1 MGIFHVITGAPP
13 LSATNKRI
21 FVRLMPLLMLC
32 YFMSFLDRTN
42 IGLAKERLE
51 IDLGITAA
59 AYGLGAGLF
68 FLAYAVFEIPSNL
81 ILARV
86 GARWWIFRIM
96 ITWGLLSAAMAFV
109 QGETSFY
116 IMRILLGIAEAG
128 LFPGIM
134 LYMTYWFRTDIRPRA
149 IGMFL
154 IAVCFSSIVGAPLGG
169 ALLQLDGVGGLH
181 GWQWMFIVE
190 GLPTVILAFFVLRYL
205 PDRPSAAR
213 WLTSAESSRLESDL
227 AAEQKAGADAS
238 GVHSF
243 GAALKDRQMLL
254 VIAIY
259 WCHQVAIYSLIYF
272 LPAIIGQGMTLT
284 PLQVGLLTAIPWVAA
299 AIGALVGP
307 PRATTPRRSRNLVSL
322 GLVGMFAGFLVGSLA
337 GPIIGLIGFSFAA
350 FFLFIVQPP
359 LFTLPATRMAGAAL
373 AGGLGLLNTI
383 GITGG
388 FVGPYAM
395 GLAEDVTGVAKSG
408 LWLSM
413 VLVLVGAVLA
423 RFLRFGSVE
432 ARADSSTHPQVSAP
446 TGSLS

>member
-1 MGIFHVITGAPP
+1 MGIFSSISGAPP
-13 LSATNKRI
+13 LSPVNKRI
-21 FVRLMPLLMLC
+21 FVKLMPLLMLC

-51 IDLGITAA
+51 IDLGISAA

-68 FLAYAVFEIPSNL
+68 FVAYAACEIPSNL

-96 ITWGLLSAAMAFV
+96 VTWGLLSAGMALV

-116 IMRILLGIAEAG
+116 IMRILLGLAEAG

-134 LYMTYWFRTDIRPRA
+134 LYMTYWFRTEIRSRA

-169 ALLQLDGVGGLH
+169 ALLQLDGLGGLH
-181 GWQWMFIVE
+181 GWQWMFLIE
-190 GLPTVILAFFVLRYL
+190 GLPTVILAFFVLKYL
-205 PDRPSAAR
+205 PDRPSKAR
-213 WLTSAESSRLESDL
+213 WMTKEEATHLETDL
-227 AAEQKAGADAS
+227 EKEQHAGADAS

-243 GAALKDRQMLL
+243 GAVFKDKQMLL

-259 WCHQVAIYSLIYF
+259 WCHQVAIYSVIYF
-272 LPAIIGQGMTLT
+272 LPSIISQGAKLSS
-284 PLQVGLLTAIPWVAA
+284 LQVGLLTAIPWTAA
-299 AIGALVGP
+299 AIGALIGP
-307 PRATTPRRSRNLVSL
+307 PRAITARRSRNMVVIGLL
-322 GLVGMFAGFLVGSLA
+322 GIFIGLLVGSLA
-337 GPIIGLIGFSFAA
+337 GSVIGLIGFTFAA
-350 FFLFIVQPP
+350 FFFFIVQPP

-373 AGGLGLLNTI
+373 AGGLALLNTI

-395 GLAEDVTGVAKSG
+395 GLAESFTGSSKSG

-413 VLVLVGAVLA
+413 ALMLIGALLG
-423 RFLRFGSVE
+423 RFLDFAHGREDFEHSPDDFAE
-432 ARADSSTHPQVSAP
+432 PPLR
-446 TGSLS
+446 